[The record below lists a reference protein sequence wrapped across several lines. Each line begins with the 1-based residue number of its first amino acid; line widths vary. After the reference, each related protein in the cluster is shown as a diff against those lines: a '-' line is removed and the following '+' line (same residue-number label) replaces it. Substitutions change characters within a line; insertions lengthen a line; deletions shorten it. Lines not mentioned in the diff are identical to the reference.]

1 MKRQRDDWIYDA
13 GLLAEVIEK
22 LGDFAVL
29 ITILLSARLYSS
41 TRNTILMT
49 WIRGENL
56 SLR

>member
-1 MKRQRDDWIYDA
+1 MKRQRDDWIHDA
-13 GLLAEVIEK
+13 GLLAEIIEK

-29 ITILLSARLYSS
+29 VTILLSARLYSS

-49 WIRGENL
+49 WIRDENL